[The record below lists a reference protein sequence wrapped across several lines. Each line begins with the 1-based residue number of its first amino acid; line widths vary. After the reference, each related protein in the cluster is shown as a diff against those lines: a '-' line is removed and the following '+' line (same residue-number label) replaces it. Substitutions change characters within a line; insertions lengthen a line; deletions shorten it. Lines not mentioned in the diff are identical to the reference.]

1 MFFPIACGVLLL
13 QLCHLASG
21 SEGWLHPRAVDMT
34 GTYSFTH
41 MLLFKQEVGPGL
53 EVRMGS
59 SWVGSAVGFV
69 MCWK

>member
-34 GTYSFTH
+34 GTYSFTY
-41 MLLFKQEVGPGL
+41 MLLFVIL
-53 EVRMGS
+53 IIRY
-59 SWVGSAVGFV
+59 FT
-69 MCWK
+69 